1 MDFVFN
7 NLNFWINLHDE
18 SEVNNL
24 KFSDLYDGDHWEYV
38 MLDSASDMRSR
49 MDLDEEDLDELEE
62 EAEED
67 EGEDYGEL
75 DMPPS
80 WSPKLHINKERFYL
94 CSLLGEQTAFYLK
107 SKVDSYAKY
116 T

>member
-1 MDFVFN
+1 M
-7 NLNFWINLHDE
+7 
-18 SEVNNL
+18 
-24 KFSDLYDGDHWEYV
+24 YDGEQWEYV
-38 MLDSASDMRSR
+38 MLDSYSDVRGR

-62 EAEED
+62 EVEED

-94 CSLLGEQTAFYLK
+94 CSLLGE
-107 SKVDSYAKY
+107 
-116 T
+116 